1 MIGDARKRIQGAV
14 MRRLL
19 VVLGLVLGSVASIAG
34 ASAQEYEIPT
44 LRGADSWVPD
54 APGPLYRPRWSGFY
68 VGGQLG
74 YGAGTF
80 DFSQTTHGLIAHQLR
95 ETQLESEQHPSNWS
109 VLGQTSTR
117 SASAGGF
124 VGYNIGWECLAVGFE
139 LNYSA
144 SSFSSSGPVSPIARV
159 VAVGTNIDTVVLT
172 GSGSMNITDYGTLR
186 ARAGYIVNNFM
197 PFFMIGAA
205 FGRADVAR
213 SATATVTQ
221 TPADG
226 SAPGTTFVFSEAE
239 AKRAYIY
246 GWSIGGG
253 LEVMVMPHVFLR
265 AEYEYIAFVPVLE
278 IRAQVQTARVGLGY
292 KF

>member
-19 VVLGLVLGSVASIAG
+19 VVLGLVLGSVGSIAG

-54 APGPLYRPRWSGFY
+54 APEPLYRPRWSGFY

-80 DFSQTTHGLIAHQLR
+80 DFRNSTRDLIAHQLR
-95 ETQLESEQHPSNWS
+95 NTQLESTQAPSRWE
-109 VLGQTSTR
+109 VLGQDSTR
-117 SASAGGF
+117 SASFGAF
-124 VGYNIGWECLAVGFE
+124 LGYNIGWESLILGFE
-139 LNYSA
+139 LNYSK
-144 SSFSSSGPVSPIARV
+144 SDFSTSAPLFPIGRV
-159 VAVGTNIDTVVLT
+159 VGVGSNVDTVLLT
-172 GSGSMNITDYGTLR
+172 GSASMHIIDYGTLR

-213 SATATVTQ
+213 SATATVIE
-221 TPADG
+221 TPAG
-226 SAPGTTFVFSEAE
+226 GGAPGTFVFSEAE

-246 GWSIGGG
+246 GWSLGGG

-265 AEYEYIAFVPVLE
+265 AEYEYIAFVPVLD
-278 IRAQVQTARVGLGY
+278 IKAQVQTARLALGY

>member
-1 MIGDARKRIQGAV
+1 MIDEARKRIHEAI

-19 VVLGLVLGSVASIAG
+19 VVPGLVLGLLASIAG

-80 DFSQTTHGLIAHQLR
+80 DFSRTTQDLIAHQLR
-95 ETQLESEQHPSNWS
+95 ETQLESEQHPSNWT

-117 SASAGGF
+117 SSSAGGF
-124 VGYNIGWECLAVGFE
+124 LGYNIGWECLILGFE
-139 LNYSA
+139 LNYSV
-144 SSFSSSGPVSPIARV
+144 SDFSSSAPVSPIARR
-159 VAVGTNIDTVVLT
+159 VAVGSNIDDVTLT
-172 GSGSMNITDYGTLR
+172 GAASMHITDYGTLR

-197 PFFMIGAA
+197 PYFMIGAA

-213 SATATVTQ
+213 SATTNVIQ
-221 TPADG
+221 TPAAGGD
-226 SAPGTTFVFSEAE
+226 PVTVVFSEAE
-239 AKRAYIY
+239 AKKAWIY
-246 GWSIGGG
+246 GWSLGGG
-253 LEVMVMPHVFLR
+253 LEIMVMPHVFLR
-265 AEYEYIAFVPVLE
+265 AEYEYIAFVPVFE
-278 IRAQVQTARVGLGY
+278 IEAQVQTARVALGY